1 MIVSRG
7 IILYTFETQ
16 NIAQGTRCQR
26 VIKNLTYHITK
37 ILKNVGAI
45 IIINYLP
52 IRTIATTLAFPA
64 ELVNTPRMSSDV
76 SEDTKNGVIFNIA
89 QKTLIALWYI

>member
-1 MIVSRG
+1 MKHRISHKVHVVKEWSG
-7 IILYTFETQ
+7 TSHIILLKFW
-16 NIAQGTRCQR
+16 
-26 VIKNLTYHITK
+26 
-37 ILKNVGAI
+37 KNVGAI

-89 QKTLIALWYI
+89 